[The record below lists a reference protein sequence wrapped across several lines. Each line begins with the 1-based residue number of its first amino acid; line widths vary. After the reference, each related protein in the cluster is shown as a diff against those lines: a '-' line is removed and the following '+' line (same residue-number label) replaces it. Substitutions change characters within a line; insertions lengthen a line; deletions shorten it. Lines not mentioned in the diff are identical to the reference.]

1 MTASRLVRFT
11 ILVALFFLA
20 ATRLFAGPITPVVTI
35 KTVAD
40 TTTLIPSGSGNFIAF
55 DPGLVNVQPNPCI
68 SNGNVTF
75 WGAGSGQQGLYAVL
89 FGELIKIADLNTT
102 IPGSTETFLNFPPHP
117 VISGGNVAFIGN
129 GDGAQ
134 GIYVAF
140 PPDPI
145 YPPTQSRLQT

>member
-1 MTASRLVRFT
+1 MTASRLVRVT
-11 ILVALFFLA
+11 ILVALLFLA

-68 SNGNVTF
+68 SSNVTF

-89 FGELIKIADLNTT
+89 LGELIKIADLNTT
-102 IPGSTETFLNFPPHP
+102 IPGSTETFLNFPPDP
-117 VISGGNVAFIGN
+117 VISEDNVAFIGN
-129 GDGAQ
+129 GDGLIRSKHNNQ
-134 GIYVAF
+134 K
-140 PPDPI
+140 
-145 YPPTQSRLQT
+145 L

>member
-1 MTASRLVRFT
+1 MTASRLVPVT

-35 KTVAD
+35 KTAAD

-68 SNGNVTF
+68 SNGNATYLGRG

-89 FGELIKIADLNTT
+89 FGMLAKSLKIRSS
-102 IPGSTETFLNFPPHP
+102 P
-117 VISGGNVAFIGN
+117 
-129 GDGAQ
+129 
-134 GIYVAF
+134 
-140 PPDPI
+140 
-145 YPPTQSRLQT
+145 SRLSLAIQPH

>member
-1 MTASRLVRFT
+1 MTASRLIRVT
-11 ILVALFFLA
+11 ILVALLFLA

-35 KTVAD
+35 KTTAD

-89 FGELIKIADLNTT
+89 FGMLVKPLKIRSS
-102 IPGSTETFLNFPPHP
+102 P
-117 VISGGNVAFIGN
+117 
-129 GDGAQ
+129 
-134 GIYVAF
+134 
-140 PPDPI
+140 
-145 YPPTQSRLQT
+145 SRLSLAIQPH